1 MIDLLSYLY
10 PWIKMLHIAAV
21 ISWMAAL
28 FYLPRLLVHHV
39 ERTTPG
45 SGSEMDQTF
54 QMMEEKLHRVIMNP
68 AMMVAWVCGLIMIGL
83 GMLDFGAVWG
93 WAKLLGVIAMT
104 VFHVWLGKQRKAV
117 AAGQAKT
124 GRQYRMANEIPTVL
138 MLVILVAVVV
148 RPF

>member
-1 MIDLLSYLY
+1 MIDLLTGLY
-10 PWIKMLHIAAV
+10 PWIKALHIAAV

-39 ERTTPG
+39 EQAS
-45 SGSEMDQTF
+45 SGSEMDRTF

-93 WAKLLGVIAMT
+93 WVKLICVIAMT
-104 VFHVWLGKQRKAV
+104 VFHVWLGKERKAV
-117 AAGQAKT
+117 ASGQGKT

-138 MLVILVAVVV
+138 MLIILIAVVV

>member
-1 MIDLLSYLY
+1 MMDVLSSLY
-10 PWIKMLHIAAV
+10 PWIKALHIAAV

-45 SGSEMDQTF
+45 SGAEIDSTF

-93 WAKLLGVIAMT
+93 WVKFGGVIAMT
-104 VFHVWLGKQRKAV
+104 MFHVWLGKERKAV
-117 AAGQAKT
+117 AQGQGRT
-124 GRQYRMANEIPTVL
+124 GRAYRLANEVPTVL
-138 MLVILVAVVV
+138 MLLIIIAVVV